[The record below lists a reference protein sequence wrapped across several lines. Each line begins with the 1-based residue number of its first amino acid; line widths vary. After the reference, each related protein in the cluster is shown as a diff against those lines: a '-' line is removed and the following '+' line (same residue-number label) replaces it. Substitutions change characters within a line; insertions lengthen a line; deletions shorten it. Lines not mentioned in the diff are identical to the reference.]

1 MALPV
6 MHRIGRQTV
15 GQTLSLF
22 GSSVVQYAIFWYLV
36 LRSNSGMV
44 MTGAMVT
51 AALPQAIVSMFGGV
65 WADRWNRKLL
75 VMLPDAVIAAVTICL
90 SASMAVGWGDTGL
103 ILVVLVIRSAGG
115 GIQTPAVQSFI
126 PQIAPEAWLLRVNAI
141 NGTLQT
147 AISIASP
154 AIAAALVNL
163 MPLWMIMLVD
173 VSTAIVGIGFVALIR
188 LDDARLRRPGESSD
202 DALRAT
208 SISVSSCSPIPLTD
222 LPRPRTHAH
231 AKGERRVPQGRVLGL
246 LTSVLAF
253 GVPAGMLVF
262 GPLAHV
268 VDVRLLFVVG
278 GLMTVPI
285 GAYVMRSAR
294 RNRVAE

>member
-1 MALPV
+1 M
-6 MHRIGRQTV
+6 
-15 GQTLSLF
+15 
-22 GSSVVQYAIFWYLV
+22 
-36 LRSNSGMV
+36 
-44 MTGAMVT
+44 
-51 AALPQAIVSMFGGV
+51 
-65 WADRWNRKLL
+65 
-75 VMLPDAVIAAVTICL
+75 
-90 SASMAVGWGDTGL
+90 
-103 ILVVLVIRSAGG
+103 
-115 GIQTPAVQSFI
+115 QSFI
-126 PQIAPEAWLLRVNAI
+126 PQIVPEAWLLRVNAI

-154 AIAAALVNL
+154 VIAAVLVNL

-208 SISVSSCSPIPLTD
+208 SIGFVVLSNSAERLAAPTYTLMQKESDVSM
-222 LPRPRTHAH
+222 
-231 AKGERRVPQGRVLGL
+231 QGRVLGL

-262 GPLAHV
+262 GPLADV

>member
-1 MALPV
+1 
-6 MHRIGRQTV
+6 MHCIGRQTIE
-15 GQTLSLF
+15 QTLSLF
-22 GSSVVQYAIFWYLV
+22 GSSVVQYAILWYLV

-44 MTGAMVT
+44 MTVAMVA
-51 AALPQAIVSMFGGV
+51 AALLQAIVSVFGGV

-103 ILVVLVIRSAGG
+103 ILVVMVIRSAGG

-231 AKGERRVPQGRVLGL
+231 AKGERRVPAGAGIGSADLGL
-246 LTSVLAF
+246 
-253 GVPAGMLVF
+253 G
-262 GPLAHV
+262 
-268 VDVRLLFVVG
+268 
-278 GLMTVPI
+278 I
-285 GAYVMRSAR
+285 RSACGHARVRPARPCGRCTSAVRGR
-294 RNRVAE
+294 RSDDRSDRCLCDEIRAAKSGR

>member
-1 MALPV
+1 M
-6 MHRIGRQTV
+6 
-15 GQTLSLF
+15 
-22 GSSVVQYAIFWYLV
+22 
-36 LRSNSGMV
+36 
-44 MTGAMVT
+44 
-51 AALPQAIVSMFGGV
+51 
-65 WADRWNRKLL
+65 
-75 VMLPDAVIAAVTICL
+75 
-90 SASMAVGWGDTGL
+90 
-103 ILVVLVIRSAGG
+103 
-115 GIQTPAVQSFI
+115 QSFI

-154 AIAAALVNL
+154 VIAAALVNL

-208 SISVSSCSPIPLTD
+208 SISVSLCSPIPLKD
-222 LPRPRTHAH
+222 LPRPRTRSC
-231 AKGERRVPQGRVLGL
+231 KRRATCPAGAGIGSADLGL
-246 LTSVLAF
+246 GIRSACGHARVR
-253 GVPAGMLVF
+253 PARPCGRC
-262 GPLAHV
+262 ASA
-268 VDVRLLFVVG
+268 VRG
-278 GLMTVPI
+278 RGLMTVPI

>member
-1 MALPV
+1 

-15 GQTLSLF
+15 EQTLSLF

-44 MTGAMVT
+44 MTGAMVA

-103 ILVVLVIRSAGG
+103 ILVVMVIRSAGG

-231 AKGERRVPQGRVLGL
+231 AKGERRVHAGASIGSADLGL
-246 LTSVLAF
+246 
-253 GVPAGMLVF
+253 G
-262 GPLAHV
+262 
-268 VDVRLLFVVG
+268 
-278 GLMTVPI
+278 I
-285 GAYVMRSAR
+285 RSACGHARVRPARPCGRCTSAVRGR
-294 RNRVAE
+294 RSDDRSDRCLCDEIRAAKSGR

>member
-1 MALPV
+1 
-6 MHRIGRQTV
+6 MHCIGRQTV
-15 GQTLSLF
+15 EQTLSLF

-44 MTGAMVT
+44 MTGAMVA
-51 AALPQAIVSMFGGV
+51 AALPQAIVSVFGGV
-65 WADRWNRKLL
+65 WVDRWKRKLL

-154 AIAAALVNL
+154 VIAAVLVNL

-208 SISVSSCSPIPLTD
+208 SISVSSRSPIPLKD
-222 LPRPRTHAH
+222 LPRHVHAH
-231 AKGERRVPQGRVLGL
+231 AKGERRVRAGASIGSADLGL
-246 LTSVLAF
+246 
-253 GVPAGMLVF
+253 G
-262 GPLAHV
+262 
-268 VDVRLLFVVG
+268 
-278 GLMTVPI
+278 I
-285 GAYVMRSAR
+285 RSACGHARVRPAR
-294 RNRVAE
+294 RCGRCTSSVRGRRSDDRSDRCLCDEIRAAKSGR

>member
-6 MHRIGRQTV
+6 MHCIGRQTV

-103 ILVVLVIRSAGG
+103 ILVVMVIRSAGG

>member
-1 MALPV
+1 
-6 MHRIGRQTV
+6 MHCIGRQTV
-15 GQTLSLF
+15 EQTLSLF

-44 MTGAMVT
+44 MTGAMVA
-51 AALPQAIVSMFGGV
+51 AALPQAIVSVFGGV
-65 WADRWNRKLL
+65 WDDRWNRKLL

-90 SASMAVGWGDTGL
+90 SASMAVDWGDTGL
-103 ILVVLVIRSAGG
+103 ILVVMVIRSAGG
-115 GIQTPAVQSFI
+115 GIQTLAVQSFI

-154 AIAAALVNL
+154 VIAAALVNL

-202 DALRAT
+202 AALRAT

-222 LPRPRTHAH
+222 LPRHVHAH
-231 AKGERRVPQGRVLGL
+231 AKGERRVHAGASIGSADLG
-246 LTSVLAF
+246 F
-253 GVPAGMLVF
+253 G
-262 GPLAHV
+262 
-268 VDVRLLFVVG
+268 
-278 GLMTVPI
+278 I
-285 GAYVMRSAR
+285 RSACGHARVRPAR
-294 RNRVAE
+294 RCGRCTSSVRGRRSDDRSDRCLCDEIRAAKSGR

>member
-1 MALPV
+1 
-6 MHRIGRQTV
+6 MHCIGRQTV

-44 MTGAMVT
+44 MTGAMVA
-51 AALPQAIVSMFGGV
+51 AALPQAIVSVFGGV

-90 SASMAVGWGDTGL
+90 SASMAVGWGATGL

-115 GIQTPAVQSFI
+115 GIQTTAVQSFI
-126 PQIAPEAWLLRVNAI
+126 PQIVPEAWLLRVNTI

-154 AIAAALVNL
+154 VIAAVLVNL

-222 LPRPRTHAH
+222 LPRPRTRSCKRRATCPCR
-231 AKGERRVPQGRVLGL
+231 GEYWVC
-246 LTSVLAF
+246 
-253 GVPAGMLVF
+253 
-262 GPLAHV
+262 
-268 VDVRLLFVVG
+268 
-278 GLMTVPI
+278 
-285 GAYVMRSAR
+285 
-294 RNRVAE
+294 

>member
-1 MALPV
+1 
-6 MHRIGRQTV
+6 MHCIGRQTIE
-15 GQTLSLF
+15 QTLSLF
-22 GSSVVQYAIFWYLV
+22 GSSVVQYAIFWYLF

-44 MTGAMVT
+44 MTGAMVA

-65 WADRWNRKLL
+65 WDDRWNRKLL

-103 ILVVLVIRSAGG
+103 ILVVMVIRSAGG

-246 LTSVLAF
+246 LTSVSAF

-262 GPLAHV
+262 GPLADV